1 MLIHVKLWRVEVF
14 GAKSPGPRSNVLRK
28 SMGIKTVLFGT
39 TLLLFSKPPSF
50 FPWKGRTLS
59 RVKSS
64 TINIFFS
71 LVGTHLHR
79 NSKFTNSLKS
89 LSCRSLYFCFTGDIV
104 AFRWCNYVNWCWN
117 RQMSFSLES
126 VLTGNF
132 FLSDLNSECFF
143 YYYYWWQT
151 YLKQSIQFAPED
163 STTPF
168 HIINRR
174 GMCNIKN

>member
-132 FLSDLNSECFF
+132 FFVRFKFRMFFLLLLLMTNLSQAEHPICARRLYDAVP
-143 YYYYWWQT
+143 YH
-151 YLKQSIQFAPED
+151 KQKRYVQY
-163 STTPF
+163 
-168 HIINRR
+168 
-174 GMCNIKN
+174 